1 MLTCKCGGFIAKGSL
16 VDGRERWWCSA
27 CRRYEVLYRPKEG
40 KDEDLFSNKEVKNQQ
55 IC

>member
-27 CRRYEVLYRPKEG
+27 CGRYEIMYRPKEG
-40 KDEDLFSNKEVKNQQ
+40 KDEDVSDNKEVKNEET
-55 IC
+55 C